1 MLYKRNEYF
10 RYTFGEPCD
19 ATFRLIKNAN
29 ATSEMEMSKK
39 GTCKIIDI
47 SPNGLRIYTQFQI
60 SIDQLKQVEMQFVLD
75 ESPIQ
80 IIGEFVWT
88 KRKNDAFEYG
98 IKLMGNHEIEN
109 LITEELKARRHK
121 EVEKKK

>member
-29 ATSEMEMSKK
+29 GTSEMEMSKK
-39 GTCKIIDI
+39 GNCKIMDI

-75 ESPIQ
+75 ESSNSNN
-80 IIGEFVWT
+80 W
-88 KRKNDAFEYG
+88 
-98 IKLMGNHEIEN
+98 
-109 LITEELKARRHK
+109 
-121 EVEKKK
+121 

>member
-29 ATSEMEMSKK
+29 GTSEVEMSKK
-39 GTCKIIDI
+39 GACKIMDI

-98 IKLMGNHEIEN
+98 IRLMGDHDSEK

-121 EVEKKK
+121 EIEKKK

>member
-1 MLYKRNEYF
+1 MPMALKW
-10 RYTFGEPCD
+10 
-19 ATFRLIKNAN
+19 
-29 ATSEMEMSKK
+29 SMSKK
-39 GTCKIIDI
+39 GACKIMDI

-88 KRKNDAFEYG
+88 K
-98 IKLMGNHEIEN
+98 
-109 LITEELKARRHK
+109 
-121 EVEKKK
+121 EKMMHLNMALG